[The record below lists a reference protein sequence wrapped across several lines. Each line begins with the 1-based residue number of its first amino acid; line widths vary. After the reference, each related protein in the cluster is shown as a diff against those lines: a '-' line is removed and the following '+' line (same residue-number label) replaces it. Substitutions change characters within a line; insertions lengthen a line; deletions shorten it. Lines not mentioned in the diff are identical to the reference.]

1 MALGKWLLYAN
12 RSTLIIWSIKVHV
25 IDFETEAIKGA
36 PSYSP
41 PKPVGVSLKRGG
53 EPSKYLSWSHPTGNN
68 IKWPAARAEVLK
80 FMREADKAD
89 GWLAHNAAFESAVLR
104 EYFDYVAKDPLKV
117 HDSMFLLFLTN
128 PYAMSF
134 ALKPSAE
141 RELGLPPDEQ
151 TDLMNW
157 VLSHVPAAKRSD
169 WGAYISCAPAELCAP
184 YACGDTDR
192 TWLLY
197 EKLWPRMMQMG
208 MLEAYRREQKLSP
221 ILAENT
227 RRGIRLDM
235 DRLATDIS
243 VYSDAMKM
251 AEEYVYGRL
260 GNFNIDSD
268 GELADALD
276 KAGMVTDWVLTPT
289 GKRSTARKNLVG
301 RVKDPDLLHYMA
313 YRGVLSTCL
322 GTFAGPWLEQA
333 VAEKGRLHPSWNQ
346 TRGEKGVG
354 GDMSGTKTGR
364 MSCKAP
370 NLQNPPNDF
379 EALVIPDAIGAFLA
393 AEAARTSRVIHPV
406 MHMRQ
411 YLLPE
416 EGHVWIKRDF
426 SAQEMRV
433 MAHYAEGSLFER
445 FKRYPRTDPH
455 VAVMDIIK
463 EQTGITMIRKHVK
476 IIGFGIMYGMGVD
489 LLSASM
495 RVDKDEG
502 TKLRNAYFAALPEVR
517 ELSLDTRNRGKRGE
531 PIRTWGG
538 RVYYREPNLD
548 RDLSYK
554 LLNYLIQGSS
564 ADQTKQSIIDYDQER
579 APDELMGPPVHDEI
593 NASVPAD
600 SQAAG
605 MRRLQIA
612 MDKDRFDVPFRSEG
626 YAGPNWA
633 DIEKYEPEASA

>member
-1 MALGKWLLYAN
+1 MH
-12 RSTLIIWSIKVHV
+12 T

-36 PSYSP
+36 PSYRP

-53 EPSKYLSWSHPTGNN
+53 EPSKYYSWGHPTGNN
-68 IKWPAARAEVLK
+68 TDWSTAQAKVLQFLK
-80 FMREADKAD
+80 QADKD
-89 GWLAHNAAFESAVLR
+89 EGWLAHNAAFESAVLA
-104 EYFDYVAKDPLKV
+104 EYFGYRAKDPLKV

-134 ALKPSAE
+134 SLKPSAE
-141 RELGLPPDEQ
+141 RELGLPSDEQ

-157 VLSHVPAAKRSD
+157 ILGHVPEAKRSD
-169 WGAYISCAPAELCAP
+169 WGAYISKAPAEMVAP
-184 YACGDTDR
+184 YAEGDTDR
-192 TWLLY
+192 SYLLY
-197 EKLWPRMMQMG
+197 EKLHPRMMTMG
-208 MLEAYRREQKLSP
+208 MLESYRREQKLSP
-221 ILAENT
+221 ILAEST
-227 RRGIRLDM
+227 RRGVRLDM
-235 DRLATDIS
+235 GRLATDIE
-243 VYSDAMKM
+243 VYSDAMKI
-251 AEEYVYGRL
+251 AGDYVHERL
-260 GNFNIDSD
+260 GDFNIDSD
-268 GELADALD
+268 RELADALD
-276 KAGMVTDWVLTPT
+276 RAGMVTDWVLTPT

-301 RVKDPDLLHYMA
+301 RVKDPDLLNYMA

-333 VAEKGRLHPSWNQ
+333 VAEEGRLHPSWNQ
-346 TRGEKGVG
+346 TRGEKGPG

-379 EALVIPDAIGAFLA
+379 ENLIVPNEIRDFLAKLA
-393 AEAARTSRVIHPV
+393 AENSRVIHPV

-416 EGHVWIKRDF
+416 QGHIWLKRDF

-433 MAHYAEGSLFER
+433 MSHYAEGSLFEA
-445 FKRYPRTDPH
+445 FKANPKTDPH
-455 VAVMDIIK
+455 AAVMAIIK
-463 EQTGITMIRKHVK
+463 AQTGIEMKRKYVK

-489 LLSASM
+489 KLADSM
-495 RVDKDEG
+495 GVDKDEG
-502 TKLRNAYFAALPEVR
+502 TKLRNAYFGALPEIR
-517 ELSLDTRNRGKRGE
+517 ELSLDTRNRGKRGDF
-531 PIRTWGG
+531 IRTWGG

-579 APDELMGPPVHDEI
+579 APDELMLAAVHDEI
-593 NASVPAD
+593 NVSVPLED
-600 SQAAG
+600 QEAG
-605 MRRLQIA
+605 MVRLRTA
-612 MDKDRFDVPFRSEG
+612 MDKDRFDVPFASEG

-633 DIEKYEPEASA
+633 DINHYEPEAV